1 MSIRPKPKPV
11 TPPTTPDVDEFINKG
26 GSTTEAAA
34 DVVKADQDQGK
45 EEFKP
50 VKLRLPEELLERI
63 DAAVAKRR
71 PKPSRHQWILEA
83 CYQKLERDE
92 EEGRG

>member
-1 MSIRPKPKPV
+1 MSIRPKPKPAS
-11 TPPTTPDVDEFINKG
+11 PPPTPDVDEFINAG
-26 GSTTEAAA
+26 GSTT
-34 DVVKADQDQGK
+34 KAEIERVEQDPDK
-45 EEFKP
+45 VEPKP
-50 VKLRLPEELLERI
+50 VKLRLPADLLEKI

-92 EEGRG
+92 GE